1 MCASLGGLEQRALGI
16 RCAQLAVAVAVAYRD
31 NVGGEM
37 GSSCVPWGVGVDQ
50 VVLGVFGDQPSVL
63 VVILWTAR

>member
-16 RCAQLAVAVAVAYRD
+16 RCAQLAVAVAVPYRD